1 MQTLLLSTPNVR
13 QANRINYLLKDETLE
28 SHLNTVNQTKAN
40 TRHYTYKIFA
50 AHAIVGADEK
60 ISTRAVNHVH
70 VWMNCTQTR
79 SETQWNERTSEYIYN
94 VTPRL
99 WRYCLINRIIKLNK
113 KEEKIGFHTFIYS
126 AAIYVN
132 QKLVLLLLR
141 SYIAFPLSRTEIDA
155 RSLFLSRT
163 LIFHC
168 FAIGLNLWFTFL
180 ASALYLYR
188 SNSVL
193 RSQAYIYI
201 WKPIVF

>member
-113 KEEKIGFHTFIYS
+113 KEEKNRFSYIHLFSGNIRKS
-126 AAIYVN
+126 EAGAVAAAIIYCFPIEPHRDWCEISLSLADVN
-132 QKLVLLLLR
+132 FSLL
-141 SYIAFPLSRTEIDA
+141 
-155 RSLFLSRT
+155 
-163 LIFHC
+163 C
-168 FAIGLNLWFTFL
+168 NWFEFMIHIL
-180 ASALYLYR
+180 G
-188 SNSVL
+188 
-193 RSQAYIYI
+193 
-201 WKPIVF
+201 